1 MDKIDYLKMELIKIY
16 GNRIHI
22 YKVKQY
28 QDGDISCNIPENQ
41 KEILDIDICCNDN
54 YACIFNNMIRKEYQS
69 FTRTNS
75 ISGLK
80 WEDLNSKVTE
90 EKSIIS
96 LFKHINTKE
105 GKKDTK
111 ILIMKIDTLFECKDL
126 LYELLEFS
134 SDDKDCPN
142 EIRNNPRYDYNRKK
156 HTVEAW
162 NRSYYFKRKVLENY
176 NYQCAICRCKEIKIL
191 QGCHIVPVSEH
202 GSDDLSNGICL
213 CANHHLMLDKEIIK
227 IDPNKYELISAN
239 DSVKQMPWYN
249 EFKEKYHFK
258 LVKPNNKK

>member
-22 YKVKQY
+22 YKVNQY

-41 KEILDIDICCNDN
+41 KEILDIDICCNDK
-54 YACIFNNMIRKEYQS
+54 YDCIFNHMIRKEYQS
-69 FTRTNS
+69 VADKNK
-75 ISGLK
+75 ISGIR
-80 WEDLNSKVTE
+80 WEELDSKATE

-96 LFKHINTKE
+96 LFRHINTKE
-105 GKKDTK
+105 GNKDTK

-176 NYQCAICRCKEIKIL
+176 NYQCAICRC
-191 QGCHIVPVSEH
+191 
-202 GSDDLSNGICL
+202 
-213 CANHHLMLDKEIIK
+213 M
-227 IDPNKYELISAN
+227 EL
-239 DSVKQMPWYN
+239 V
-249 EFKEKYHFK
+249 
-258 LVKPNNKK
+258 